1 MPNPLTFAVPKGRI
15 LDEALPLM
23 ARAGVVPDAEFHDK
37 KSRALSF
44 ACENSDMRIIRVRA
58 FDVATFVAHGAAQ
71 AGIVGS
77 DVVEEFA
84 YPGPLRAGRSRH
96 RPLPPV
102 GRRARRAADRRR
114 GASHLRVASKYPNL
128 TRRHFERQGIQAEVV
143 KLNGAMELAPGLG
156 LASRIVDLVSTGKT
170 LKDNGLV
177 ETSIDPADLRPPDRQ
192 PRRAQD
198 RRAASAR
205 WSRRFARSPRGR
217 SRLMLRL
224 NTRDPGFA
232 QAFQR
237 LVNDRRE
244 SDDDVAR
251 DVR

>member
-1 MPNPLTFAVPKGRI
+1 MLKPLTFAVPKGRI

-23 ARAGVVPDAEFHDK
+23 TRAGVVPEAEFHDK

-84 YPGPLRAGRSRH
+84 YSDLYAPVDLNIGHCRLSVAEPAGQDAGASGRAG
-96 RPLPPV
+96 
-102 GRRARRAADRRR
+102 G

-128 TRRHFERQGIQAEVV
+128 TRRHFERLGIQAEVV

-170 LKDNGLV
+170 IKDNGLA
-177 ETSIDPADLRPPDRQ
+177 ETSVILQISARLIVN
-192 PRRAQD
+192 
-198 RRAASAR
+198 RAALKTDERVGALVE
-205 WSRRFARSPRGR
+205 RFRA
-217 SRLMLRL
+217 
-224 NTRDPGFA
+224 
-232 QAFQR
+232 
-237 LVNDRRE
+237 LVAEQKGDTERA
-244 SDDDVAR
+244 DA
-251 DVR
+251 